1 MPINLNT
8 KGKLIFFPV
17 LFILIV
23 VIFSITF
30 NYYFSISEK
39 RNNAALKTEIFIQD
53 ILKTRILVY
62 QFLSTEDKK
71 KSQDALES
79 LKLLNENITSFR
91 DSLSQKEN
99 KELSNKII
107 KTLQEYLVNF
117 QLVVKIKTEDI
128 NTNNY
133 SLAIKNMTK
142 SGLELERLLIQ
153 INKSAIELKEESIS
167 TMIIV
172 LSLLSLFFTITFI
185 LISTLIVKQIISSLD
200 DFKNGLISF
209 FKYLNREVKDT
220 ELLKDTKEDE
230 FGQMAKIV
238 NKNILLTKESIE
250 EDRKLIDETIN
261 VLTEFEQGDLCQ
273 RLHMKVNNPAL
284 MQLKEVLNKMATN
297 LEGNIDNV
305 LTILEQYSQYNYL
318 NKIDQKGLKEHLL
331 KLANGVNGLGLS
343 ITDMLIENEKN
354 GITLDKSSNVLIKNV
369 DTLNVNSNE
378 AAAALEETAAALEQI
393 TGNIINN
400 TETVVKMSDYAKSL
414 TSAATNGHS
423 LANQTTEAMDEINNK
438 VTSINEAISI
448 IDQIAFQTNILSLN
462 AAVEAATAGEAGKG
476 FAVVAQ
482 EVRNL
487 ANRSAEAAK
496 EIKDLVED
504 ATIKANFGKSITDDM
519 IKGYEILND
528 SISNTTK
535 LISDVEM
542 ASQEQR
548 LGIEQINDAINS
560 LDQQTQQNA
569 LIATQ
574 THDVA
579 VQTDDIAKMIVESV
593 NDKEFKRE
601 QIKKQETTLAV

>member
-1 MPINLNT
+1 MLSRLTT
-8 KGKLIFFPV
+8 KAKLIFFPV

-23 VIFSITF
+23 LISAVTFS
-30 NYYFSISEK
+30 YYFKISES

-62 QFLSTEDKK
+62 QFLSQANKE
-71 KSQDALES
+71 KSQKVVES
-79 LKLLNENITSFR
+79 LKLLNKDIATFR

-99 KELSNKII
+99 RDLSNKIL

-117 QLVVKIKTEDI
+117 QLAAKIKTENIDDK
-128 NTNNY
+128 NY
-133 SLAIKNMTK
+133 SKVIKNMTN
-142 SGLELERLLIQ
+142 SGLELEKLLLQ
-153 INKSAIELKEESIS
+153 INKSAIKLKEESIVE
-167 TMIIV
+167 MEIV
-172 LSLLSLFFTITFI
+172 LSLLALFFTIIFI
-185 LISTLIVKQIISSLD
+185 LASTLIVKQVISSLD
-200 DFKNGLISF
+200 DFKHGLESF
-209 FKYLNREVKDT
+209 FKYLNREVNDT
-220 ELLKDTKEDE
+220 KLLNDSKEDE

-238 NKNILLTKESIE
+238 NQNISITKASIE
-250 EDRKLIDETIN
+250 EDRILIDETIA
-261 VLTEFEQGDLCQ
+261 VLSEFEQGDLCQ
-273 RLHMKVNNPAL
+273 RLHMKVSNPAL
-284 MQLKEVLNKMATN
+284 MQLKDVLNKMANN

-331 KLANGVNGLGLS
+331 KLANGVNGLGES
-343 ITDMLIENEKN
+343 ITEMLIESEKN
-354 GITLDKSSNVLIKNV
+354 GTTLDESSNVLIQNV

-393 TGNIINN
+393 TGNIVNN
-400 TETVVKMSDYAKSL
+400 TETVVKMSEYAKSL
-414 TSAATNGHS
+414 TSAATNGQS
-423 LANQTTEAMDEINNK
+423 LANQTTEAMDEINDK
-438 VTSINEAISI
+438 VTAINEAISV

-504 ATIKANFGKSITDDM
+504 ATEKASFGKNITDDM
-519 IKGYEILND
+519 IKGYDTLND
-528 SISNTTK
+528 NISNTTK

-542 ASQEQR
+542 ASQEQK

-569 LIATQ
+569 AIATQ
-574 THDVA
+574 THEVA
-579 VQTDDIAKMIVESV
+579 VQTDGIAKMIVDSV
-593 NDKEFKRE
+593 NDKEFKRD
-601 QIKKQETTLAV
+601 QIKTQENNLVV

>member
-1 MPINLNT
+1 MLNRLTT
-8 KGKLIFFPV
+8 KAKLIFFPV

-23 VIFSITF
+23 LISAVTFS
-30 NYYFSISEK
+30 YYFNTSES
-39 RNNAALKTEIFIQD
+39 RNSAALKTEIFIQD

-62 QFLSTEDKK
+62 QFLSQANKE
-71 KSQDALES
+71 KSQKVVES
-79 LKLLNENITSFR
+79 LKLLNKDIATFR

-99 KELSNKII
+99 RDLSNKIL

-117 QLVVKIKTEDI
+117 QLAAKIKTENIDDK
-128 NTNNY
+128 NY
-133 SLAIKNMTK
+133 SKVIKNMTS
-142 SGLELERLLIQ
+142 SGLELEKLLIQ
-153 INKSAIELKEESIS
+153 INKSAIKLKEESIVE
-167 TMIIV
+167 MEIV
-172 LSLLSLFFTITFI
+172 LSLLALFFTIVFI
-185 LISTLIVKQIISSLD
+185 LASTLIVKQVISSLD
-200 DFKNGLISF
+200 DFKHGLESF
-209 FKYLNREVKDT
+209 FKYLNREVDET
-220 ELLKDTKEDE
+220 TLLNDSKEDE

-238 NKNILLTKESIE
+238 NKNISITKASIE
-250 EDRKLIDETIN
+250 EDRKLIDETIA
-261 VLTEFEQGDLCQ
+261 VLSEFEQGDLCQ
-273 RLHMKVNNPAL
+273 RLHMEVSNPAL
-284 MQLKEVLNKMATN
+284 MQLKDVLNKMANN

-305 LTILEQYSQYNYL
+305 LTILEQYSHYNYL

-331 KLANGVNGLGLS
+331 KLANGVNGLGES
-343 ITDMLIENEKN
+343 ITEMLIESEKN
-354 GITLDKSSNVLIKNV
+354 GTTLDESSNVLIKNV

-393 TGNIINN
+393 TGNIVNN
-400 TETVVKMSDYAKSL
+400 TETVVKMSEYAKSL
-414 TSAATNGHS
+414 TNAATNGQS

-438 VTSINEAISI
+438 VTAINEAISV

-476 FAVVAQ
+476 FAVVAA

-504 ATIKANFGKSITDDM
+504 ATVKASFGKNITDDM
-519 IKGYEILND
+519 IKGYETLND
-528 SISNTTK
+528 NISNTTK

-542 ASQEQR
+542 ASQEQK

-569 LIATQ
+569 AIATQ
-574 THDVA
+574 THEVA

-601 QIKKQETTLAV
+601 ESQKQENNLAV

>member
-1 MPINLNT
+1 MPIDLNT

>member
-1 MPINLNT
+1 MPINLNI

-142 SGLELERLLIQ
+142 SGLELEKLLIQ